1 MKTIVYH
8 VIILLIVTFLV
19 KYNTPIPL
27 IGFNIQDNK
36 FNINKVY
43 MAVFIS
49 LIITLTHVLLNQEQF
64 TTNDL
69 IIWILILGIAIIINY
84 YLIKEQFFVDNNSYL
99 ISMIEQNKIDIK
111 MSEKMLIKQT
121 NDKIKR
127 LIETIIKNR
136 QEGLND
142 LIILLEEKNN

>member
-1 MKTIVYH
+1 
-8 VIILLIVTFLV
+8 
-19 KYNTPIPL
+19 
-27 IGFNIQDNK
+27 
-36 FNINKVY
+36 

-49 LIITLTHVLLNQEQF
+49 LIVTLTHVLLNQEQF

-84 YLIKEQFFVDNNSYL
+84 YLIKEQIFVDNNSYL
-99 ISMIEQNKIDIK
+99 ISMIEQTKIDIK
-111 MSEKMLIKQT
+111 MSEKMLVKQT
-121 NDKIKR
+121 NDKIKG